1 MLSLPP
7 QDLESILTPTL
18 VVDALRKGFA
28 VGAHVPL
35 RHHHTIPTGADPGTM
50 LIMPAWS
57 LDNTSSASLG
67 VKLVNV
73 YASNPTKGIPSIQG
87 TYILFDKL
95 TGTPK
100 ATLDGRTLTLFRT
113 AAASV
118 LAASYLARPGSN
130 RLLMVG
136 TGHLAPYIVRAYK
149 EVLGLQEIQIWGRN
163 QTKALQTAALLN
175 DVGISAQPIANL
187 ESGVRWADI
196 ISCATMS
203 TAPLVSG
210 SWLSPG
216 QHIDLIGGFTEEM
229 RETDDEAVRRS
240 SIFVDTREG
249 ALSEA
254 GDLIQPIKNG
264 VITENDIEADLNA
277 LSTNTHKGRS
287 GPEEITLFKSV
298 GTALEDLVTA
308 QLAFELVSSDIYRV
322 PKT

>member
-1 MLSLPP
+1 MLSLSA
-7 QDLESILTPTL
+7 QDLESILTPSL
-18 VVDALRKGFA
+18 VVDALRKGFTM
-28 VGAHVPL
+28 GAHVPL
-35 RHHHTIPTGADPGTM
+35 RHHHTVPTGADPGTM

-57 LDNTSSASLG
+57 LHHEANASLG

-118 LAASYLARPGSN
+118 LAATYLAQPNST

-136 TGHLAPYIVRAYK
+136 TGNLAPYIVQTYT
-149 EVLGLQEIQIWGRN
+149 EVLGLQEIRVWGRN
-163 QTKALQTAALLN
+163 KEKATKTANQLTRA
-175 DVGISAQPIANL
+175 GIPTEPIADL
-187 ESGVRWADI
+187 ESGARWADI
-196 ISCATMS
+196 VSCATMS
-203 TAPLVSG
+203 TTPLILG
-210 SWLSPG
+210 NWLQPG

-229 RETDDEAVRRS
+229 RETDDEAIRKS
-240 SIFVDTREG
+240 SLFVDTREG

-254 GDLIQPIKNG
+254 GDLIQPMRNG
-264 VITENDIEADLNA
+264 VITENDIKADLND
-277 LSTNTHKGRS
+277 LTTHKHSGRS
-287 GPEEITLFKSV
+287 SVQQITLFKSV

-308 QLAFELVSSDIYRV
+308 QLAFELASGDI
-322 PKT
+322 